1 MAEQSAVSWEVVV
14 FKLLQRPEVP
24 LLFPFDL
31 FLNESRFIEKKKIIL
46 WVLHVNLFPQ
56 LPGSFAHYCEVT
68 W

>member
-31 FLNESRFIEKKKIIL
+31 FLNESRFIEKKKSFFGFSMLTFFLSYQAHLHII
-46 WVLHVNLFPQ
+46 VK
-56 LPGSFAHYCEVT
+56 
-68 W
+68 

>member
-31 FLNESRFIEKKKIIL
+31 FLNESKFIEKKKSFFRFSMLTFFLSYRARLHII
-46 WVLHVNLFPQ
+46 VK
-56 LPGSFAHYCEVT
+56 
-68 W
+68 

>member
-31 FLNESRFIEKKKIIL
+31 FLNESKFIEKKKSFFRFSMLTFFLSYRAHLHII
-46 WVLHVNLFPQ
+46 VK
-56 LPGSFAHYCEVT
+56 
-68 W
+68 